1 MIVTLEEAKQYLRVD
16 FEEDDALI
24 SELISSAE
32 SLCMDILRTDDP
44 EVLSQSDKSKAAV
57 MYTIA
62 YLYEHREEANHHEL
76 NMTLRSLLQ
85 GDRKAGF

>member
-1 MIVTLEEAKQYLRVD
+1 MIVTLEEVKQYLRVD
-16 FEEDDALI
+16 FDDEDTVLVDLI
-24 SELISSAE
+24 TTAE
-32 SLCMDILRTDDP
+32 SLCMDILRTDNIL
-44 EVLSQSDKSKAAV
+44 VLSQSDKAKAAV

-76 NMTLRSLLQ
+76 TMTLRALLG